1 MANTNGQGKIPNV
14 SQHGF
19 GSFRT
24 DLFGRIKTAEPY
36 TLFEST
42 SRYQKSGDF
51 SEYTSGTASI
61 TFLANEGCV
70 QASVGSASG
79 DIATLESF
87 KVMPFQTGRS
97 LQVMNRFVLAPAKQN
112 LRQRVGYFSR
122 QNGVYLELENNT
134 AYIVLR
140 SYVTGSVV
148 NTRIPQ
154 SEWNID
160 QLNGDGPSDFALD
173 LSMAQHF
180 WIEMSSA
187 GGSIRAGFTM
197 DGYYVPVHQIN
208 NTNNKSTAIFTTLSL
223 PLRYE
228 IENLGTTTGTSALK
242 KLNDTVI
249 ANGGYARLTEKFT
262 VSTSGS
268 ITVGTSY
275 TPLIA
280 IRLASGRTDAVVTT
294 YEVNIYPTSAD
305 DFEWALMRN
314 PSTLIG
320 GSWAA
325 LPPKNNV
332 EYNRTAT
339 SMSDGQELLQ
349 GFFGST
355 NQNVVP
361 MSDESGDNFAY
372 QIGRT
377 NADTPVSDV
386 FVLCCRVLTG
396 EGSVKASLAWHDII

>member
-1 MANTNGQGKIPNV
+1 MANTNAQGKVPNV

-24 DLFGRIKTAEPY
+24 DLFGRIKTSEPY

-87 KVMPFQTGRS
+87 KVMPFQTGKS
-97 LQVMNRFVLAPAKQN
+97 LQIMNRFVLAPAKQN

-134 AYIVLR
+134 AYIVFR
-140 SYVTGSVV
+140 SYVSGSVV
-148 NTRIPQ
+148 NTRIAQ
-154 SEWNID
+154 NDWNID
-160 QLNGDGPSDFALD
+160 QLNGDGPSDFTLNLA
-173 LSMAQHF
+173 MAQHF

-187 GGSIRAGFTM
+187 GGSVRVGFTV
-197 DGYYVPVHQIN
+197 DGYYVPVHQVN
-208 NTNNKSTAIFTTLSL
+208 NTNNTNSAFFTTVSL
-223 PLRYE
+223 PIRYE
-228 IENLGTTTGTSALK
+228 IENLGNTTGSSALK
-242 KLNDTVI
+242 KLNDTVL

-262 VSTSGS
+262 ASTAGTV
-268 ITVGTSY
+268 TVGESF
-275 TPLIA
+275 TPLVA
-280 IRLASGRTDAVVTT
+280 IRLASGRTDAVITT
-294 YEVNIYPTSAD
+294 YEINIYPTSAD
-305 DFEWALMRN
+305 DFEWALVRN
-314 PSTLIG
+314 PTTLIG

-332 EYNRTAT
+332 EYNTTAT
-339 SMSDGQELLQ
+339 SMSGGQELLE

-355 NQNVVP
+355 NQNVIP

-372 QIGRT
+372 QLGRT

-396 EGSVKASLAWHDII
+396 EGTVKASLSWHDII